1 MNHLF
6 MHIFNLLIS
15 FLTLTAPSFLFS
27 LQNAFLLLL
36 LSLSVSV
43 SCKIVPKQLVQFVFW
58 FLVCLAFFFFSCP
71 ELENLVDIC
80 RRNGA
85 LGARLTGAGWG
96 GCIVALVKENEV
108 PSFITALKVKR
119 YIVQHV
125 LRVGINSN
133 STPYY
138 IPIYLYI
145 YFDLFSNF

>member
-6 MHIFNLLIS
+6 MHIFNSLIS
-15 FLTLTAPSFLFS
+15 FLTSTALSFLFS

-58 FLVCLAFFFFSCP
+58 FLVCLFFFLSCP

-96 GCIVALVKENEV
+96 GCVVALVKENEV

-119 YIVQHV
+119 YIAQHV
-125 LRVGINSN
+125 LRVGMYSN
-133 STPYY
+133 YTLYY
-138 IPIYLYI
+138 TPIYI
-145 YFDLFSNF
+145 FFDLFSNF

>member
-1 MNHLF
+1 
-6 MHIFNLLIS
+6 MHICNSPIS
-15 FLTLTAPSFLFS
+15 FLTSTAPSFLFS

-43 SCKIVPKQLVQFVFW
+43 SCKVVPKQLVQFVFW
-58 FLVCLAFFFFSCP
+58 FLVCLFVFFSCP

-96 GCIVALVKENEV
+96 GCVVALVKENEV

-119 YIVQHV
+119 YIAQHV
-125 LRVGINSN
+125 LRVGINLN
-133 STPYY
+133 YMLY
-138 IPIYLYI
+138 HIPIYT

>member
-1 MNHLF
+1 
-6 MHIFNLLIS
+6 MHIFNSPIS
-15 FLTLTAPSFLFS
+15 FLTSIALSFLFS

-36 LSLSVSV
+36 LSLCVSV

-58 FLVCLAFFFFSCP
+58 FLVCLFFFSSCP

-96 GCIVALVKENEV
+96 GCVVALVKENEV

-119 YIVQHV
+119 YIAQHA

-133 STPYY
+133 YMRCY
-138 IPIYLYI
+138 IPIYI